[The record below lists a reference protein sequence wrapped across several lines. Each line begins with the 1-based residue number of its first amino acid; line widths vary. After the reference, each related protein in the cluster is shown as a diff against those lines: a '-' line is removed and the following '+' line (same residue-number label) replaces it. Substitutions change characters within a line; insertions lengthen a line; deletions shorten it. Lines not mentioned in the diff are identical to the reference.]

1 MLDLID
7 TANLMEQ
14 VDSIRRIVVPGP
26 VLSSL
31 GQFGLAPLI
40 FRSPVCKSIAHVHY
54 RYRESPRQGARLTG
68 TLRDGGTQSGLKHG
82 SHAVLVMRTRKNAD
96 EEGTPVRRLL
106 LRLSLIRRF
115 SGSRG

>member
-7 TANLMEQ
+7 TAHLMEQ

-26 VLSSL
+26 VLSSP

-40 FRSPVCKSIAHVHY
+40 FRSPVCKSIAHVH
-54 RYRESPRQGARLTG
+54 YRESPRQGARLTG